1 MMRRFGWVLI
11 ALLAGCASS
20 VPSPVED
27 RSGGNK
33 PAPAAVSAPPAAP
46 APSQDPI
53 TACLDSGGTWVTPAA
68 GAGAGGRCEMPK
80 PR

>member
-1 MMRRFGWVLI
+1 MMRCIGWVLI
-11 ALLAGCASS
+11 AFLAGCATSM
-20 VPSPVED
+20 PSPVED

-53 TACLDSGGTWVTPAA
+53 TACLDNGGTWVTPAA
-68 GAGAGGRCEMPK
+68 GAGGAGRCEMPK